1 MAEGGR
7 MAIAGQPE
15 WGGAPEGTWEARL
28 LESREGVIDI
38 GSHSVRLVVYAGGG
52 RVPIPIFNER
62 ALCGL
67 GRGLGQT
74 GRLNPEGRA
83 SAMENLARFFAAA
96 SFMRVRRP
104 AVLAT
109 EAVRAAAD
117 GPAFVAEIERRFGA
131 SVEILKGEAEA
142 GYSALGVVSGIP
154 DAHGVM
160 GDLGGGSLELAEL
173 EHGVPGRKVTLP
185 IGSLRLISN
194 SDGSRKKARKLVE
207 DAFENAAWIRSL
219 EGRTFYPVGGAWR
232 ALAGVHMA
240 QRDYPLHIIHEYS
253 IEAGEAVKLL
263 DVVMG
268 LSPSTLAKIPRI
280 PKKRLETLPYA
291 ALVLRRVIAEM
302 KPSRL
307 VFSSQGLREG
317 YLFAKLTPQERALDP
332 LIVDARRVAGVMG
345 RYGDHG
351 IELLDWATPLFG
363 KESDRDRRLRY
374 VACLLSDVAWH
385 EHPDYRAEQAYCRV
399 LRMPFTGI
407 DHPGRAFVAL
417 AVRVRYGGSVD
428 SGATKP
434 MRGFLSDDEV
444 KRARTLGRVIRLA
457 YALSAGNMALL
468 AQVPLSLERKSL
480 VITLPKDGDNL
491 LGEMTKQ
498 RLVSLARSLDRK
510 AEVAGALR
518 LTLNDD

>member
-7 MAIAGQPE
+7 IAAAVSSE
-15 WGGAPEGTWEARL
+15 ASGALESTWEERL
-28 LESREGVIDI
+28 SESREGVIDI

-67 GRGLGQT
+67 GRGLGHT

-96 SFMRVRRP
+96 SFMGVRRP

-131 SVEILKGEAEA
+131 DVEILKGEAEA
-142 GYSALGVVSGIP
+142 QYSALGVISGIP
-154 DAHGVM
+154 DADGLM

-173 EHGVPGRKVTLP
+173 DHGRPGRKVTLP
-185 IGSLRLISN
+185 IGSLRLISV

-207 DAFENAAWIRSL
+207 DALGNAAWVRSL

-240 QRDYPLHIIHEYS
+240 QRDYPLHIIHEYA
-253 IEAGEAVKLL
+253 IDAAEAVKLL
-263 DVVMG
+263 DVIMG

-302 KPSRL
+302 KPARL

-317 YLFAKLTPQERALDP
+317 YLFAKLTPEVQALDP
-332 LIVDARRVAGVMG
+332 LIGDARRIAAGMG
-345 RYGDHG
+345 RFGDHG
-351 IELLDWATPLFG
+351 AEILDWTTPLFG
-363 KESDRDRRLRY
+363 KLAERERRLHY
-374 VACLLSDVAWH
+374 VACLLSDLAWH

-399 LRMPFTGI
+399 LRMPLTAI

-417 AVRVRYGGSVD
+417 AVRVRYGGGVD
-428 SGATKP
+428 SGATKS
-434 MRGFLSDDEV
+434 MRGFLSDEEI
-444 KRARTLGRVIRLA
+444 KRARSLGRAIRLS

-468 AQVPLSLERKSL
+468 AQVPLSLERKS
-480 VITLPKDGDNL
+480 VVMTLPKGGDNL
-491 LGEMTKQ
+491 LGETTKQ
-498 RLVSLARSLDRK
+498 RLVSLARSLDRR

-518 LTLNDD
+518 LTLNGD

>member
-1 MAEGGR
+1 MAETVRAEVPGR
-7 MAIAGQPE
+7 PDWNGL
-15 WGGAPEGTWEARL
+15 PEGTWESRL
-28 LESREGVIDI
+28 LEAREGVIDI

-67 GRGLGQT
+67 GRGLGET
-74 GRLNPEGRA
+74 GRLNPEGRS
-83 SAMENLARFFAAA
+83 SAIENLARFFAAA
-96 SFMRVRRP
+96 SFMGVRCP

-117 GPAFVAEIERRFGA
+117 GPAFVAEIERRFA
-131 SVEILKGEAEA
+131 TKVEILKGEAEA
-142 GYSALGVVSGIP
+142 TYSALGVVSGIP

-173 EHGVPGRKVTLP
+173 NHGVPERTATLP
-185 IGSLRLISN
+185 IGSLRLIGN

-207 DAFENAAWIRSL
+207 DAFEKAAWIRSL
-219 EGRTFYPVGGAWR
+219 AGRAFYPVGGAWR

-240 QRDYPLHIIHEYS
+240 QRDYPLRIIHEYT
-253 IEAGEAVKLL
+253 IETNEAAKLL

-268 LSPSTLAKIPRI
+268 LSPSTLAKIPRV

-302 KPSRL
+302 KPARL

-317 YLFAKLTPQERALDP
+317 YLFAKLGAPERALDP
-332 LIVDARRVAGVMG
+332 LIVDARRVAGTMG

-351 IELLDWATPLFG
+351 LELFDWTTPLFG
-363 KESDRDRRLRY
+363 KETEREKRLRY
-374 VACLLSDVAWH
+374 AACLLSDVAWH

-399 LRMPFTGI
+399 LRMPLTGI

-417 AVRVRYGGSVD
+417 AVRVRYGGGVD

-434 MRGFLSDDEV
+434 MRGFLSDEEV
-444 KRARTLGRVIRLA
+444 KKARTLGRAVRLA
-457 YALSAGNMALL
+457 YAMSAGNMELL
-468 AQVPLSLERKSL
+468 SQAPLALERKSL
-480 VITLPKDGDNL
+480 VLTLPKGGDTL
-491 LGEMTKQ
+491 LGETTKQ
-498 RLVSLARSLDRK
+498 RLVGVARSLDRK

-518 LTLNDD
+518 LTLNGD